1 MSLPAVGSTVKILRT
16 GELGLVMGHKPDGEW
31 MDISVARLPV
41 GSFAVPNMIYLLKE
55 GDFEI
60 RDNAEVQPPKYHVGQ
75 NVTVDINGRP
85 WTGRV
90 AMVPNGDRYVVDLL
104 VEFQED
110 ELTPF
115 VITKPGH

>member
-1 MSLPAVGSTVKILRT
+1 MDLPAVGSTIKINRT
-16 GELGLVMGHKPDGEW
+16 GEFGIVLSHNLSGIEV
-31 MDISVARLPV
+31 SVAGSPV
-41 GSFAVPNMIYLLKE
+41 GQYPGRLIIHHLQE
-55 GDFEI
+55 GEFEVK
-60 RDNAEVQPPKYHVGQ
+60 DNAEVQPPKFHVGQ

-104 VEFQED
+104 IEFNES

-115 VITKPGH
+115 VIAKQGH